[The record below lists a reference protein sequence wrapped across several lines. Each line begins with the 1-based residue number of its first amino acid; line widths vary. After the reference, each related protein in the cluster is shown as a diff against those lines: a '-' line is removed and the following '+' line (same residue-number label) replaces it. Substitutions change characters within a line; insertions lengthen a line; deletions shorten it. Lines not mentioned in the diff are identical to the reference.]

1 MLWQLHSRHLGAD
14 RFRFGSEHRRVQA
27 ETLVERPHWWA
38 QFRAWFERFD
48 AADWDQQLENDVEAV
63 ALDWL
68 AEEALADLTPGRCSE
83 C

>member
-1 MLWQLHSRHLGAD
+1 MTRLQASEAAVEQLDPAGRA
-14 RFRFGSEHRRVQA
+14 R
-27 ETLVERPHWWA
+27 
-38 QFRAWFERFD
+38 FRAWFERFD
-48 AADWDQQLENDVEAV
+48 AADWDQQLEHNMEAG